1 MYYGASSRRR
11 DGPASAH
18 KVLASTSPTYAPS
31 VQLEAC
37 MALTSL
43 SVRMVDAV

>member
-1 MYYGASSRRR
+1 MYYGWSSRRL

-18 KVLASTSPTYAPS
+18 KVLASTSPTYAPG
-31 VQLEAC
+31 VQLE
-37 MALTSL
+37 ALTSL